1 MVVATSIQDTQ
12 EKTNIT
18 NLKFFIIVTH
28 MVVTLDGNLEIG
40 VHAWSDL
47 GYLHRNSLLT
57 FHIKINIIDISK
69 LES

>member
-18 NLKFFIIVTH
+18 NLIFFILLSP
-28 MVVTLDGNLEIG
+28 MVLTLDGNSEIG

-57 FHIKINIIDISK
+57 FLIKVNIIDISK